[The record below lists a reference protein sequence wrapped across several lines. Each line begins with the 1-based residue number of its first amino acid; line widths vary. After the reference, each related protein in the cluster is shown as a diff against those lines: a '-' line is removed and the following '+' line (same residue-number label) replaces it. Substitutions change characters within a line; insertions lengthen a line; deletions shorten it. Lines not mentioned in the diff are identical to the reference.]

1 MLYTLK
7 IRLYPSKEQTEQ
19 LLRTMARFNAACN
32 AISQIAFKNKIFAKT
47 MLQRLCY
54 YQIRNEFKLPSQ
66 MVIRAIG
73 KVCESYSNKNKRDK
87 LHPFKPHGATVY
99 DDRILTVKSIEST
112 RAIRRALVQNV
123 DMLIRKVEKTKST
136 LSVLLADTQ

>member
-7 IRLYPSKEQTEQ
+7 IRLSPSKEQTEQ

-32 AISQIAFKNKIFAKT
+32 AISQIAFKNKTFGKT

-54 YQIRNEFKLPSQ
+54 YQIRNEFKLSSQ

-87 LHPFKPHGATVY
+87 LHTFKPHGATVFANERKKARGKRFVRQC
-99 DDRILTVKSIEST
+99 DKLCLVGVSINCANSLST
-112 RAIRRALVQNV
+112 KHERR
-123 DMLIRKVEKTKST
+123 EFW
-136 LSVLLADTQ
+136 